1 MKFSIKDLFSKCD
14 QIRRKYLLKKSLME
28 NFIFCTVRYV
38 KGSKII
44 RDFETLVMY
53 AQQRNNRVKSNIFY
67 TNIPKNE
74 LKFQIRNFHIDN
86 V

>member
-1 MKFSIKDLFSKCD
+1 
-14 QIRRKYLLKKSLME
+14 ME

-86 V
+86 VSFLEDNINFGVPVTISSA

>member
-1 MKFSIKDLFSKCD
+1 
-14 QIRRKYLLKKSLME
+14 ME